1 MISLV
6 APFLAFLRL
15 WAFGLPVRGGQE
27 ISPYVSRDG
36 RYFFFMSARALERG
50 RVPEK
55 LTWDYLS
62 SYRMLPEFGN
72 PGIYWVDASFIE
84 ALRPEGF

>member
-15 WAFGLPVRGGQE
+15 WALGFPVRGGQE

-36 RYFFFMSARALERG
+36 RYFFFMSARALERADLQG
-50 RVPEK
+50 RGR
-55 LTWDYLS
+55 LTHPPPTFS
-62 SYRMLPEFGN
+62 
-72 PGIYWVDASFIE
+72 
-84 ALRPEGF
+84 